1 MWRLL
6 GVQDE
11 RLVRVAREKDKILDL
26 LRSRGFRITKQRKLI
41 LDIVFEQE
49 CTCCKEIYYQASKR
63 DKSIGVATVY
73 RMMNV
78 LTDLGVFQ
86 VNAPYR
92 LLQEEPDLG
101 RNGFQVILKDRS
113 VVEFDGEEWQ
123 NVLST
128 ALRQKGYTGRPEIE
142 RVILK

>member
-1 MWRLL
+1 ML